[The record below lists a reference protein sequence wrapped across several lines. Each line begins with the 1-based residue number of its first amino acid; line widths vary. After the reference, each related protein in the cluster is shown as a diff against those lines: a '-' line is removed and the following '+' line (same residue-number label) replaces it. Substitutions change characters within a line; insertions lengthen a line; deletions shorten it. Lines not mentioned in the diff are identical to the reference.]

1 MGGVSSA
8 FGGLGDAISGIASLG
23 GSALGYAGTQDQIA
37 AAQQNL
43 ATANAFSAQQYAT
56 RYQTTVKDLQA
67 AGLNPMLAVSNGPGS
82 APSSA
87 APAPTFNK
95 YAAVADA
102 PAKAFSAMNM
112 AMDTKQKDANV
123 TNTIA
128 NTTATEAQAKVS
140 DAQAN
145 LVRAQAISEIMRQP
159 QIPQDLKNKIANQ
172 VLTEQQSRTSSAQE
186 ANIRRQTQMITPD
199 ADLRTDENGKPTT
212 YGTVRAV
219 GKDVISGLSSAAGA
233 AASLKGKP
241 TPNFN
246 KYQTIN
252 NNYPMDQ

>member
-1 MGGVSSA
+1 MGGLSSS

-67 AGLNPMLAVSNGPGS
+67 AGLNPMLAVTNGAGS
-82 APSSA
+82 PPSSS

-95 YAAVADA
+95 YSAVADA
-102 PAKAFSAMNM
+102 PAKAYSAMNM
-112 AMDTKQKDANV
+112 VMDTKQKDANV

-145 LVRAQAISEIMRQP
+145 LVRAQAVSEVMRQP
-159 QIPQDLKNKIANQ
+159 QIPQDLKNKIATQ
-172 VLTEQQSRTSSAQE
+172 ILTEQQSRTSSAQE
-186 ANIRRQTQMITPD
+186 AQTRQNINI
-199 ADLRTDENGKPTT
+199 AKPEEWASDT
-212 YGTVRAV
+212 YGKARVV
-219 GKDVISGLSSAAGA
+219 GKDISSGVNSATGA
-233 AASLKGKP
+233 FNVLKGKP
-241 TPNFN
+241 ASN
-246 KYQTIN
+246 YQPTIN
-252 NNYPMDQ
+252 NNYPLGK